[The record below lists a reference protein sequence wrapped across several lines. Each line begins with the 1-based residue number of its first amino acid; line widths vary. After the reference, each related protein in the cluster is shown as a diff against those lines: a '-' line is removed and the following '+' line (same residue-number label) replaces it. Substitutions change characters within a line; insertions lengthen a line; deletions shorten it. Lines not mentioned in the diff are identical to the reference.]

1 VRHRHSRCNLSTK
14 RLAGTIEG
22 ELHAEWITT
31 TSTDDESPSRQGFPK
46 RETVFATAL
55 ESLLE
60 LRSST
65 NSVHLMP
72 LR

>member
-31 TSTDDESPSRQGFPK
+31 TSPDMNRGGGRDFRNAKQY
-46 RETVFATAL
+46 
-55 ESLLE
+55 LLRHWNHC
-60 LRSST
+60 LNFVRVRT
-65 NSVHLMP
+65 LYT
-72 LR
+72 